1 MARRRNA
8 PKMAGGDSADLQTN
22 TTASLGPTDISSAA
36 TREALSL
43 QVKALSRLHEL
54 AMRLASTSEP
64 QPALQ
69 AILDTLV
76 DVHNADFGL
85 LSLYDPA
92 SGYLLANACV
102 GFDEAALASV
112 ARISPTPES
121 GACGSAFA
129 YKTRT
134 IVEDAQA
141 EPQFDACREIARA
154 VGFRGVHST
163 PILTSAGEVLGI
175 LSVHFKDSRLP
186 SDSEIQLADLCARH
200 AADAIV

>member
-1 MARRRNA
+1 MIVDGPATQRPEKPAILTDGRGN
-8 PKMAGGDSADLQTN
+8 SADSQTN
-22 TTASLGPTDISSAA
+22 TTASRGPTDISSAA

-102 GFDEAALASV
+102 GFDAAALASV
-112 ARISPTPES
+112 ARIAPTS
-121 GACGSAFA
+121 G
-129 YKTRT
+129 
-134 IVEDAQA
+134 
-141 EPQFDACREIARA
+141 
-154 VGFRGVHST
+154 VGLMRQR
-163 PILTSAGEVLGI
+163 ICL
-175 LSVHFKDSRLP
+175 
-186 SDSEIQLADLCARH
+186 
-200 AADAIV
+200 